1 MLWSLILYDFSLNRV
16 PFFTLFSFVSLLQSI
31 NMNLFKFSS
40 DSFSHIAHSRKWP
53 SLGVLALL
61 VILFVVQV
69 K

>member
-31 NMNLFKFSS
+31 NMNLFKFSN
-40 DSFSHIAHSRKWP
+40 DSFSHVAHSRKWP